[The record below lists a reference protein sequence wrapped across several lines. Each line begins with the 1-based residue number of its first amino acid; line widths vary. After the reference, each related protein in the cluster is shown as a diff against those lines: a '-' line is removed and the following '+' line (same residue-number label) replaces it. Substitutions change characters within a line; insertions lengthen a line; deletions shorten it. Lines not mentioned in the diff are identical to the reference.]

1 MDGAGPTCC
10 RFSSGRKRTSGAS
23 DHHGGHGPLHVSD
36 TAISHPSADDFI
48 AAAEKSG
55 IHRSADPNAPPYEGS
70 PIGNTRSATGAAIRP
85 MTRSSNLCVIVAPDR
100 AHGCARDARRS
111 RSRTC
116 HRHRSAGSRRAAANR
131 CRARSDPVERR
142 TCFAAIADAIRYRRR
157 RGPAS
162 PRDRRGD
169 RLARW
174 GATCRIIG
182 SARLH
187 GMSRRTARITTG
199 CAGYAS
205 IWKAC
210 DMC

>member
-1 MDGAGPTCC
+1 M
-10 RFSSGRKRTSGAS
+10 
-23 DHHGGHGPLHVSD
+23 SD

-55 IHRSADPNAPPYEGS
+55 IHRSADLNAPPYEGVAYRQYTIRNGRRHS
-70 PIGNTRSATGAAIRP
+70 SYDAFIEPVRHRRNLTVRTGVRVMRVVLEAGHATGIEVLDRGVRRQIAAAREVIL
-85 MTRSSNLCVIVAPDR
+85 SSGALASPQLLMLSGI
-100 AHGCARDARRS
+100 GDAAAL
-111 RSRTC
+111 
-116 HRHRSAGSRRAAANR
+116 HRHGIAVAIDS
-131 CRARSDPVERR
+131 PV
-142 TCFAAIADAIRYRRR
+142 
-157 RGPAS
+157 
-162 PRDRRGD
+162 
-169 RLARW
+169 W